1 MKDENLQN
9 VSAETSTA
17 MDANSYVEA
26 LNQLKASTVDK
37 SLLDAAREENKRL
50 LNALATQ
57 RPVEPVQVVDNGPSK
72 EQLAEIIVAP
82 GKSNLEVI
90 TASLK
95 HREMVLAETGRDEYA
110 MGANKGGKYNPTQS
124 QLAQA
129 EATAEA
135 LSELVNEA
143 NGDADVFDTLLMRN
157 SYK

>member
-1 MKDENLQN
+1 MKDEQIN

-57 RPVEPVQVVDNGPSK
+57 RPVEPTQVEDNGPTK
-72 EQLAEIIVAP
+72 EELAKIIITP

-95 HREMVLAETGRDEYA
+95 HREMVLAETGKDEYA
-110 MGANKGGKYNPTQS
+110 MGTSAGGKYNPTQM

-135 LSELVNEA
+135 LSDLVNEA
-143 NGDADVFDTLLMRN
+143 NGDADIFDTLLMRN